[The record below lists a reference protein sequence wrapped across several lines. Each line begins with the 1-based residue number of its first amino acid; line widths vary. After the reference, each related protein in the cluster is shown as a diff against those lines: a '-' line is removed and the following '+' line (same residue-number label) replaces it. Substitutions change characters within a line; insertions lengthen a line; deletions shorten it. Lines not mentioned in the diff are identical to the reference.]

1 MDVVGLTCTQFKHP
15 AVTHFA
21 SRSFTFVGREREFI
35 KAFPDLKHQPGTK
48 YQSCP
53 VKWNVWEDSTE
64 KLTNTHT
71 ETKSCEP
78 DAGTGDKEITNTTKQ
93 KIKNYK

>member
-1 MDVVGLTCTQFKHP
+1 M
-15 AVTHFA
+15 
-21 SRSFTFVGREREFI
+21 
-35 KAFPDLKHQPGTK
+35 
-48 YQSCP
+48 
-53 VKWNVWEDSTE
+53 KWNVWEDSTE

-78 DAGTGDKEITNTTKQ
+78 DAGTGDKGITNITKQ

>member
-1 MDVVGLTCTQFKHP
+1 M
-15 AVTHFA
+15 
-21 SRSFTFVGREREFI
+21 
-35 KAFPDLKHQPGTK
+35 
-48 YQSCP
+48 
-53 VKWNVWEDSTE
+53 KWNVWEDSTE

>member
-1 MDVVGLTCTQFKHP
+1 MLLWLL
-15 AVTHFA
+15 AVHQTITVTITVN
-21 SRSFTFVGREREFI
+21 SKKIWEREG
-35 KAFPDLKHQPGTK
+35 KPGTK